1 MDPAALRAPMA
12 VTTVTGEPLYARVLL
27 LTDAAMA
34 MVIGNDEPNVMM
46 FVVEGQDTIARLR
59 NQLVNLAHHS
69 EVRVVVVPQ
78 SLENEV
84 VQR

>member
-1 MDPAALRAPMA
+1 MDPAAQRTPMA
-12 VTTVTGEPLYARVLL
+12 VTTVTGEPLHARVLL
-27 LTDAAMA
+27 LTNAAMA